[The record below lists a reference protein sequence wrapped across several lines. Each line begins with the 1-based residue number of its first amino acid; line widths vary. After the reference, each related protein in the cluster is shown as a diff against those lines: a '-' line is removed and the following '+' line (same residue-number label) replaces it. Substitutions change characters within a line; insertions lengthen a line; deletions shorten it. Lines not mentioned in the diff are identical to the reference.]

1 LYHTQIEERERKREG
16 NKERGREREREEDR
30 LAYLPKERNGSG
42 LK

>member
-1 LYHTQIEERERKREG
+1 VTGEGEKGRERE
-16 NKERGREREREEDR
+16 REREREEDR